1 MCYNVVMEHLSNI
14 IGIPAHINEILDHN
28 LVNLH
33 RHPSRLELLYMANG
47 DCTLYY
53 EKAET
58 HEIQEYLLLSGQFVI
73 IHPNIQHGW
82 SSGPVHYIV
91 LELET
96 KDQNADLMRI
106 IAGSDIV
113 SNFHDKKSFIENFQ
127 DVLILNDNHNVLSS
141 LTSFLNIINQ
151 PKFEQNDMLANIG
164 FSCYARTLLYEILEC
179 QRSSLTQ
186 GRGNIHIKKA
196 FLYFEANYRNQITLQ
211 SLASHLHLSPM
222 HTERIFRSAYGMT
235 AMKKFNEFRIEKA
248 KILLS
253 HTTYPIPKISKLV
266 GYANDQ
272 SFLNNFKNY
281 VGQSPIQFRNNSM
294 TQNVQDYLRITPYIQ
309 FLDDSHVTI

>member
-33 RHPSRLELLYMANG
+33 RHPSKLELLYMANG
-47 DCTLYY
+47 NCTLYY

-222 HTERIFRSAYGMT
+222 HTERIFKSAYGMT

-266 GYANDQ
+266 GYANGQ

-294 TQNVQDYLRITPYIQ
+294 TQNVQDYLRITPPT
-309 FLDDSHVTI
+309 FNSLTTRM

>member
-1 MCYNVVMEHLSNI
+1 M
-14 IGIPAHINEILDHN
+14 
-28 LVNLH
+28 
-33 RHPSRLELLYMANG
+33 
-47 DCTLYY
+47 
-53 EKAET
+53 
-58 HEIQEYLLLSGQFVI
+58 
-73 IHPNIQHGW
+73 
-82 SSGPVHYIV
+82 
-91 LELET
+91 
-96 KDQNADLMRI
+96 
-106 IAGSDIV
+106 
-113 SNFHDKKSFIENFQ
+113 
-127 DVLILNDNHNVLSS
+127 ILNDNHNVLSS

-151 PKFEQNDMLANIG
+151 PEFEQNDMLANIG

-222 HTERIFRSAYGMT
+222 HTERIFKSAYGMT

-266 GYANDQ
+266 GYANGQ

-281 VGQSPIQFRNNSM
+281 VGQSPIQFRNNSL
-294 TQNVQDYLRITPYIQ
+294 TQNVQDYLRITPHIQ